1 MVDWFPVWLSLRVA
15 AVSVAATFLTGTAC
29 ALLMVRRRFPG
40 QAVLEALFTMP
51 LVLPP
56 VVTGFLLLL
65 LIGKHGPV
73 GQLWLQLFHRPLIF
87 TPYAAMLAGMVVAF
101 PLMYQSAKA
110 AFLGVDT
117 HLEDAARTLGA
128 GEWRVFFTI
137 TMPLAWPGLL
147 AGLVLSF
154 ARALGEFGATIMVA
168 GNIPGLTQT
177 MPLAIYFA
185 AEANDLT
192 TAGLYV
198 IIISAITFSL
208 IFWLNTGFK
217 LKKTSRPRTKE

>member
-15 AVSVAATFLTGTAC
+15 AVSVTATFILGTAC
-29 ALLMVRRRFPG
+29 ALLMARRRFAG
-40 QAVLEALFTMP
+40 QAALEALFTMP

-65 LIGKHGPV
+65 LLGKHGPV
-73 GQLWLQLFHRPLIF
+73 GQLWLRLFHHPVIF
-87 TPYAAMLAGMVVAF
+87 TPYAAMLAGMVVSF

-110 AFLGVDT
+110 AFQSVDAN
-117 HLEDAARTLGA
+117 LEDAARTLGSN
-128 GEWRVFFTI
+128 ETRVFLTI

-147 AGLVLSF
+147 AGLILSF

-192 TAGLYV
+192 TAGWYV
-198 IIISAITFSL
+198 LIISAITFSL
-208 IFWLNTGFK
+208 VFWLNTHFSG
-217 LKKTSRPRTKE
+217 RRQHKE